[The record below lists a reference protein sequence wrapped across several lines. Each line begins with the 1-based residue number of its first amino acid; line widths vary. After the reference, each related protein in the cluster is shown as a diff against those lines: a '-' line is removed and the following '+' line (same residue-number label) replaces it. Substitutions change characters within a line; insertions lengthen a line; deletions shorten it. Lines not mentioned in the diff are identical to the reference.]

1 MTVQIFTTVVNRPD
15 FVEIQDK
22 LFKKF
27 LKEEYQFHVVDDS
40 MDENISQEF
49 KTICEKYSI
58 HYYRK
63 PQSESKKFDNP

>member
-15 FVEIQDK
+15 FVEIQCK

-27 LKEEYQFHVVDDS
+27 LKDQYEFHVVDDS
-40 MDENISQEF
+40 VDEQISKDF
-49 KTICEKYSI
+49 KDICEKYSI

-63 PQSESKKFDNP
+63 PQSEEKSLIIR